1 MVGASGR
8 IVRVFQALPSQ
19 WSQMFASDK
28 EKPSASGVSAPIA
41 FKCAAMGTPIRPKSA
56 GPVR

>member
-1 MVGASGR
+1 MVGSSGR

-28 EKPSASGVSAPIA
+28 E
-41 FKCAAMGTPIRPKSA
+41 RPA
-56 GPVR
+56 LPA